1 MNKIINI
8 SKNINLFYF
17 LYILL
22 NPLDILSNP
31 YFLLNAIENTSM
43 EQSDIIEVAENTD
56 SDAEDDEKS
65 KQKQKKIVAIVIG
78 IGIMVAAFCI
88 WYWLFNNTPNSPNDI
103 PTTETTP
110 IIEQSV
116 TAPTTEP
123 IQPTTSNIDAKEA
136 MRREELRK
144 SILYVAKINA
154 EARKPSTSIG
164 GTKSGEDDDLD

>member
-1 MNKIINI
+1 MNKIKNIIYYLLKIIIKIINI

-43 EQSDIIEVAENTD
+43 EQSDIIEVAENSD

-88 WYWLFNNTPNSPNDI
+88 
-103 PTTETTP
+103 
-110 IIEQSV
+110 
-116 TAPTTEP
+116 
-123 IQPTTSNIDAKEA
+123 
-136 MRREELRK
+136 
-144 SILYVAKINA
+144 
-154 EARKPSTSIG
+154 
-164 GTKSGEDDDLD
+164 